1 LNSSDHRFSGQEE
14 GLYLVVSAPSGAGK
28 TTICK
33 RILSMF
39 PNIKYSVSYTTRPP
53 RPEEEDGRDYHFVSQ
68 ECFQDRIAKGGFA
81 EWSENF
87 GYLYGT
93 SLDAMKDHLQHGF
106 DLMLDVEPQGAKAIK
121 KNYPGGAF
129 IFIMPPSMD
138 ELEKRLINRGFE
150 SSENMLLRINQ
161 AKDMM
166 KEYDWYDYVIFNDNL
181 SDAVD
186 CFRSI
191 YIAEK
196 SRRARWEGRVS
207 HLLKTSPL

>member
-1 LNSSDHRFSGQEE
+1 M
-14 GLYLVVSAPSGAGK
+14 VVSAPSGTGK

-33 RILSMF
+33 KILGMF

-68 ECFQDRIAKGGFA
+68 QYFQDRIAKGGFA
-81 EWSENF
+81 EWAENF

-93 SLDAMKDHLQHGF
+93 SLDAMKNHLECGL
-106 DLMLDVEPQGAKAIK
+106 DLMLDIEPQGAKAIK

-138 ELEKRLINRGFE
+138 ELKKRLVNRGFE
-150 SSENMLLRINQ
+150 SSENLLLRINQ
-161 AKDMM
+161 AQDMM
-166 KEYDWYDYVIFNDNL
+166 KECYWYDYVIFNDNL
-181 SDAVD
+181 NDAID
-186 CFRSI
+186 SFRSI

-196 SRRARWEGRVS
+196 SKCTRWQGRVND
-207 HLLKTSPL
+207 LLKTSSL

>member
-1 LNSSDHRFSGQEE
+1 LNEADHQYLRQEK
-14 GLYLVVSAPSGAGK
+14 GLYLVVSAPSGTGK

-33 RILSMF
+33 EILKMY

-53 RPEEEDGRDYHFVSQ
+53 RPGEVDGKDYHFVSQ
-68 ECFQDRIAKGGFA
+68 GNFQKRIAEGGFA

-93 SLDAMKDHLQHGF
+93 SMDAMKNIMQQGF
-106 DLMLDVEPQGAKAIK
+106 DLMLDIEPNGAKEIK

-138 ELEKRLINRGFE
+138 ELKKRLIGRGFE
-150 SSENMLLRINQ
+150 NDENLRIRINE
-161 AKDMM
+161 ATDMM
-166 KEYDWYDYVIFNDNL
+166 KEYYWYDYVIFNDNL
-181 SDAVD
+181 SDAID
-186 CFRSI
+186 CLRSI

-196 SRRARWEGRVS
+196 CKRERWEGRVDQFLNAS
-207 HLLKTSPL
+207 W